1 MIWHRL
7 AVDSVAYT
15 VPRKPFLYSRGRYPE
30 WSIWAC
36 VSSTQLSSAGFT
48 GSGIFSNRF
57 SPCSIPQSTRKAL
70 FPTSSREQL
79 PVTSCVAPINVTFMA
94 FASPFSAALPA
105 AFASVRMRT
114 KDVFFSLY
122 HSLCRRVPYFP
133 QNLQDVQ
140 KAPEGIILRGLSLWI
155 CLRFAFRAYA

>member
-1 MIWHRL
+1 
-7 AVDSVAYT
+7 
-15 VPRKPFLYSRGRYPE
+15 
-30 WSIWAC
+30 
-36 VSSTQLSSAGFT
+36 
-48 GSGIFSNRF
+48 
-57 SPCSIPQSTRKAL
+57 
-70 FPTSSREQL
+70 
-79 PVTSCVAPINVTFMA
+79 MA

-140 KAPEGIILRGLSLWI
+140 KAPEGISFGGFRYG
-155 CLRFAFRAYA
+155 FA